1 MKRGRPSA
9 ASLMLAPQTL
19 DVVER
24 LKPPHHLVDEQVE
37 VWQAIVSGH
46 PADWFDAGSVPLL
59 AQLCRHV
66 VIGNRIAELVE
77 RTDDTETLLAVLREQ
92 RAESEAVRKLATS
105 LRITPQSTLNHR
117 GNKRSGVGITRKPW
131 Q

>member
-9 ASLMLAPQTL
+9 ASLMLAPQPL
-19 DVVER
+19 DVIER

-77 RTDDTETLLAVLREQ
+77 RTDDTETLLAVLKEQ